1 MPERLYNICIIVLL
15 ALLALQQ
22 YRMSSLEA
30 DNSVLQYQCDYLD
43 ETLRNEQ
50 AKFKQDIDKLK
61 AEIAEYSINAEL
73 YTCKINDRSRELD
86 EKAKAEES
94 KIQNELQSDSSN
106 DNQLNISRRI
116 IHDFSSKKD

>member
-1 MPERLYNICIIVLL
+1 MSERLYNICIIVLL
-15 ALLALQQ
+15 VLLAIQQ
-22 YRMSSLEA
+22 YRLASLEA

-50 AKFKQDIDKLK
+50 ATFKQEVEKLK
-61 AEIAEYSINAEL
+61 TEIAEYAINAEL
-73 YTCKINDRSRELD
+73 YTCTINKKSEELD
-86 EKAKAEES
+86 DKAKAEES

-116 IHDFSSKKD
+116 IHDFSSKKN